1 MLLQA
6 GAGYDDGAATSP
18 HPSDGT
24 GRGGSAADLPG
35 LSSEGGAAA
44 VNGHGRSLQE
54 PRLSRKSLAAGDS
67 VDHAKPAA
75 SAAKA
80 VGKAMRQRV
89 RAAERR
95 APQYAV
101 EGEEA
106 LFDAGLKLF

>member
-1 MLLQA
+1 L
-6 GAGYDDGAATSP
+6 GSG
-18 HPSDGT
+18 
-24 GRGGSAADLPG
+24 GR
-35 LSSEGGAAA
+35 AAA
-44 VNGHGRSLQE
+44 ESGLGTSLQE

-89 RAAERR
+89 RAAEQR

-106 LFDAGLKLF
+106 LFDAGLKLL